1 MSVPTV
7 LSADDSEDD
16 RYLLQYASRKTTDVF
31 ALQLVEDGQQA
42 INYLAGVDAYADR
55 QRFPFPILLLLDIK
69 MPVKNGFE
77 VLEWLRE
84 QRELTALP
92 VAILSSSYD
101 RADVQRAYDLAARW
115 YLMKPVDYDD
125 VIRMMQLICG
135 WVADPKRCDLSQSPY
150 FKPPP

>member
-16 RYLLQYASRKTTDVF
+16 RYLLQYATRKTTDVF
-31 ALQLVEDGQQA
+31 VLQVVEDGQQA
-42 INYLAGVDAYADR
+42 IDYLGGVDIYADR
-55 QRFPFPILLLLDIK
+55 QKFPLPILLLLDIK

-77 VLEWLRE
+77 VLEWLRQQ
-84 QRELTALP
+84 QRLKTLP

-101 RADVQRAYDLAARW
+101 RADVKRAYDLAANW

-125 VIRMMQLICG
+125 VVRMMQLVCG
-135 WVADPKRCDLSQSPY
+135 WIGDPKRCDLSKSPY
-150 FKPPP
+150 FKSPL